1 MKNKIE
7 PLIREINSIINRNEE
22 NKELI
27 KKGLGIYYILGD
39 SQLLDSYLH
48 LIIPFLCEL
57 IKKEHYS
64 IDLEIR
70 REILILFVCLVKSCS
85 STV

>member
-7 PLIREINSIINRNEE
+7 PLIREINTIINRNEE

-27 KKGLGIYYILGD
+27 KKGLGIYYILGE
-39 SQLLDSYLH
+39 LLDSYLH
-48 LIIPFLCEL
+48 MIIPFLCEL
-57 IKKEHYS
+57 IKKEHNS
-64 IDLEIR
+64 IDVEIR
-70 REILILFVCLVKSCS
+70 REILILLVCLVRSCS